1 MYQLLVV
8 SGTQMAYL
16 MSTLCTSLERT
27 HPSHSRDYARGS
39 STT

>member
-16 MSTLCTSLERT
+16 MSTLCTSLER
-27 HPSHSRDYARGS
+27 SHSRDYARGS